1 MVSVLYKKLIER
13 SIKSMAKWIKAC
25 VGYGNAYRMCSDCK
39 EVIYLPLDYKYCPM
53 CGTKMEEVKIKNY
66 NVFEYEE

>member
-1 MVSVLYKKLIER
+1 
-13 SIKSMAKWIKAC
+13 MAKWIKAATKGC
-25 VGYGNAYRMCSDCK
+25 IDYGNAYRMCSDCK

-66 NVFEYEE
+66 NIFEYEE